1 MEGELL
7 LSVGRLDA
15 DELLLILAYR
25 RCEPRRKEAVRT
37 FTNAMS
43 SGGEEDAQNQDPAV
57 VIQISRFR
65 Q

>member
-25 RCEPRRKEAVRT
+25 RCDTLRKEAVRT

-43 SGGEEDAQNQDPAV
+43 SGGEDAQNQDPAV
-57 VIQISRFR
+57 VIPISRFR

>member
-25 RCEPRRKEAVRT
+25 RCDPRRKEAVRT

-43 SGGEEDAQNQDPAV
+43 SGVEEPQKQDPAE
-57 VIQISRFR
+57 VINISRYR
-65 Q
+65 L

>member
-37 FTNAMS
+37 FTNALS
-43 SGGEEDAQNQDPAV
+43 SGGEEPQKQDPAV
-57 VIQISRFR
+57 VIHISRFR